1 MSGRLGSPLARAG
14 GLIRRYDSALWIRIC
29 GNAVTATTTFLIR
42 PFLAL
47 YLYEQ
52 SGGSLLLAMLV
63 IGLQPFASMVTS
75 FVGGGLSDRL
85 GRRPVMIGALL
96 LQAACM
102 GAYAFAEQVWTF
114 AAITAVMGVGSA
126 LFNPAAN
133 AMVADVVPGER
144 QREVFALLH
153 TASNVGAAF
162 GPAVG
167 LLLLRAGENVVF
179 AAGAAL
185 LLAYLFLVLS
195 KVPETRPGS
204 ARRQAGAVA
213 RGADAEQQGASPG
226 AADGADAAEGRTP
239 AVPEAADAADA
250 ARGRTLSAPDAA
262 ARRRALL
269 GMTSLAMP
277 IGLVFAL
284 VISILPFHFGES
296 FARPEDVLASLMTF
310 NGILVI
316 SLQLWII
323 ARTKRMSA
331 SFAAAVSYGMFA
343 AVSVGYAFSTVL
355 LLLFVVE
362 LVFSVAEML
371 IGPHL
376 QNTVAELAPEQE
388 RGYYFAIF
396 GLHMHVP
403 LAIGPVLGGLLY
415 SATDGAVL
423 FSALGALFV
432 ACGILQA
439 LLIRRIRSGGLG
451 AARRAGSAAI
461 DASA

>member
-1 MSGRLGSPLARAG
+1 MSGRFGSPLARAG
-14 GLIRRYDSALWIRIC
+14 GLIRRYDAALWIRIC

-63 IGLQPFASMVTS
+63 IGLQPFASMATS
-75 FVGGGLSDRL
+75 FLAGGVSDRL
-85 GRRPVMIGALL
+85 GRRPVMLGALL

-102 GAYAFAEQVWTF
+102 GAYAFAEQVWAF

-133 AMVADVVPGER
+133 AMVADVVPSER

-162 GPAVG
+162 GPAAG

-179 AAGAAL
+179 AAGALL

-195 KVPETRPGS
+195 KVPETRPGTP
-204 ARRQAGAVA
+204 RRPAGA
-213 RGADAEQQGASPG
+213 RGADAEEPGTAGG
-226 AADGADAAEGRTP
+226 AAAEASRPAAPDAA
-239 AVPEAADAADA
+239 
-250 ARGRTLSAPDAA
+250 APDAA

-269 GMTSLAMP
+269 GLTSLAMP
-277 IGLVFAL
+277 IGLIFAL

-316 SLQLWII
+316 ALQLWII
-323 ARTKRMSA
+323 ARTKRLSA
-331 SFAAAVSYGMFA
+331 SLAAAVSYGMFA

-388 RGYYFAIF
+388 RGWYFAIF

-403 LAIGPVLGGLLY
+403 LALGPALGGLLY
-415 SATDGAVL
+415 AATDGAVL

-432 ACGILQA
+432 ACGILQS
-439 LLIRRIRSGGLG
+439 LLIRRIRRGFFS
-451 AARRAGSAAI
+451 AARPAAGPAAQG
-461 DASA
+461 ASA

>member
-1 MSGRLGSPLARAG
+1 MSGRAGSPLARFG

-63 IGLQPFASMVTS
+63 IGLQPFASMATS
-75 FVGGGLSDRL
+75 FIAGGLSDRL
-85 GRRPVMIGALL
+85 GRRPVMLGALL

-102 GAYAFAEQVWTF
+102 GAYAFAEQVWAF

-133 AMVADVVPGER
+133 AMVADVVPSER

-179 AAGAAL
+179 AAGAVL

-195 KVPETRPGS
+195 KVPETRPGK
-204 ARRQAGAVA
+204 ARRTAGAA
-213 RGADAEQQGASPG
+213 RGADAEEPGASG
-226 AADGADAAEGRTP
+226 YAGGESRTP
-239 AVPEAADAADA
+239 AAPDAA
-250 ARGRTLSAPDAA
+250 APDAA
-262 ARRRALL
+262 ARRRALFGL
-269 GMTSLAMP
+269 TSLAMP
-277 IGLVFAL
+277 IGLIFAL

-316 SLQLWII
+316 ALQLWII

-331 SFAAAVSYGMFA
+331 SLAAAVSYGMFA

-376 QNTVAELAPEQE
+376 QNTVAELAPERE

-403 LAIGPVLGGLLY
+403 LAVGPVLGGLLY

-423 FSALGALFV
+423 FSALGALFA

-439 LLIRRIRSGGLG
+439 LLVRRIRSGFFGG
-451 AARRAGSAAI
+451 ARPAAGSATGPAAI